1 MADLAEPSSRTTKI
15 ASSALIVMA
24 GYLAS
29 RVLGLVRE
37 MVIGARFGTSGEYD
51 AYVAAFRIP
60 DLLFLLLMGG
70 ALASSF
76 IPVFTSYLARNDT
89 RRAWRLATYT
99 INGSMVVLVVAS
111 VITALLASQLVPW
124 LIAPGMSPS
133 QQALAIELTRIL
145 LLSPLFLGLG
155 GIAMGI
161 LNSHQSFLLPA
172 IAPVAYNLCII
183 FGAVALAPFFGVQGL
198 AMGVVL
204 GAAGNFLIQ
213 VPGLRRLRFKY
224 TSALNTRDKGLR
236 KVFTLLLPRL
246 LGQAAFQ
253 INFIVITNIASRLV
267 VGSVSALNYAYL
279 LMLLP
284 HGVFALSLSAVV
296 FPQMAL
302 QYGGRQVDE
311 MRDTLAKG
319 LKALL
324 FLTLPSAAGLMILRE
339 PVVRLLLQ
347 FGSFTGHSTEMVAWA
362 LLFFSAGIPAF
373 AVVEIVTRAFYALHD
388 TKTPVFA
395 SVATIAVNIVLS
407 LVLVNSLAHGG
418 LALSVSITTT
428 FEMIILLVIFR
439 RRVGGMSKRGVVVSA
454 LKSTVAA
461 AVMGAVLLALLRLFG
476 PSIPQVRSVSQAI
489 WTVLLLGLGLASY
502 LGAAYVLRS
511 DELQIVGSVMRKL
524 GFRSLRKPSR

>member
-1 MADLAEPSSRTTKI
+1 MADLAEPSSRATKI

-76 IPVFTSYLARNDT
+76 IPVFTGYLARNDS

-99 INGSMVVLVVAS
+99 INGSLVVLVAAS
-111 VITALLASQLVPW
+111 AVTAVFAGQLVPW
-124 LIAPGMSPS
+124 LIAPGMSPP
-133 QQALAIELTRIL
+133 QQALAVDLTRIL

-172 IAPVAYNLCII
+172 FAPVAYNIFII
-183 FGAVALAPFFGVQGL
+183 FGAVALVPFFGVRGL

-204 GAAGNFLIQ
+204 GAAANFLIQ
-213 VPGLRRLRFKY
+213 VPGLRRLGFKY
-224 TSALNTRDKGLR
+224 TSALNTRDRGLR
-236 KVFTLLLPRL
+236 KVLTLLLPRL

-253 INFIVITNIASRLV
+253 INFIVITNIASRLA

-302 QYGGRQVDE
+302 QYGGRQIDE
-311 MRDTLAKG
+311 MRDTLSKG
-319 LKALL
+319 LKTLL
-324 FLTLPSAAGLMILRE
+324 FLTLPSAVGLMILRE

-362 LLFFSAGIPAF
+362 LLFFSAGIPAY
-373 AVVEIVTRAFYALHD
+373 AVVEIMTRAFYALHD

-395 SVATIAVNIVLS
+395 SVTTIAVNIVLS
-407 LVLVNSLAHGG
+407 
-418 LALSVSITTT
+418 
-428 FEMIILLVIFR
+428 
-439 RRVGGMSKRGVVVSA
+439 
-454 LKSTVAA
+454 
-461 AVMGAVLLALLRLFG
+461 
-476 PSIPQVRSVSQAI
+476 
-489 WTVLLLGLGLASY
+489 
-502 LGAAYVLRS
+502 
-511 DELQIVGSVMRKL
+511 
-524 GFRSLRKPSR
+524 